1 MKPFKMEE
9 KEFFNETEYIEGF
22 NLGYRMTKDFPEL
35 AEFLD
40 YTRGHN
46 DKLDGL
52 KDGRQQFLEEKLQE
66 KTVHQTKGMNYPSW
80 LKTDRFENLNNED
93 TKPDPDK
100 DIELDR
106 D

>member
-1 MKPFKMEE
+1 MKRFDMEE
-9 KEFFNETEYIEGF
+9 RDIFNESEYIEGF

-40 YTRGHN
+40 YTRGQN

-66 KTVHQTKGMNYPSW
+66 KTNEQSKDSNYPSW
-80 LKTDRFENLNNED
+80 LKVDRFENLNKAEPEPNR
-93 TKPDPDK
+93 
-100 DIELDR
+100 DIDLDR

>member
-1 MKPFKMEE
+1 MEE

-40 YTRGHN
+40 YARGKN

-52 KDGRQQFLEEKLQE
+52 KDDRQQFLEEQLQE
-66 KTVHQTKGMNYPSW
+66 KTQQQDKDSRYPGW
-80 LKTDRFENLNNED
+80 LKADRFKNSD
-93 TKPDPDK
+93 KDKIKPNKDK
-100 DIELDR
+100 DIELGKD
-106 D
+106 